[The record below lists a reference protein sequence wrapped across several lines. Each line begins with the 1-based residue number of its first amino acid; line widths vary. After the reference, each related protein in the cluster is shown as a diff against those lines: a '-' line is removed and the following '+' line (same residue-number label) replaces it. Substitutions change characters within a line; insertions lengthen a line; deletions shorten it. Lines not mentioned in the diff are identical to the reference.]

1 MSEHI
6 ISPRIY
12 FLIFGALMVL
22 TVLTVTAAKH
32 DFGNDTVN
40 TAIALSI
47 AVTKAVLVVLFFM
60 HVWYSNRLT
69 KIVVIAGFFW
79 LALLIVLTL
88 SDYFTR
94 PGTSGVGGAPA
105 SRSVR

>member
-6 ISPRIY
+6 VSKTIY

-22 TVLTVTAAKH
+22 TVVTYWVALY
-32 DFGNDTVN
+32 DFGNWNVV
-40 TAIALSI
+40 IALAV

-60 HVWYSNRLT
+60 HVRYSNRLT

-79 LALLIVLTL
+79 LAIMVVLTL
-88 SDYFTR
+88 ADYFTR
-94 PGTSGVGGAPA
+94 PGTSGVGGVPA
-105 SRSVR
+105 SRGTR

>member
-6 ISPRIY
+6 VSKTIY

-22 TVLTVTAAKH
+22 TVVTYWVALY
-32 DFGNDTVN
+32 DFGAWNVV
-40 TAIALSI
+40 IALAV

-60 HVWYSNRLT
+60 HVRYSTRLT

-79 LALLIVLTL
+79 LAILVTLTL

-94 PGTSGVGGAPA
+94 PGTSGVGGVPA
-105 SRSVR
+105 SRAVR

>member
-6 ISPRIY
+6 VSKTIY

-22 TVLTVTAAKH
+22 TVLTYWVALY
-32 DFGNDTVN
+32 DFGRMNVV
-40 TAIALSI
+40 IALAV

-60 HVWYSNRLT
+60 HVRYSTRLT

-88 SDYFTR
+88 ADYFTR
-94 PGTSGVGGAPA
+94 PGTSGVGGVPA
-105 SRSVR
+105 S

>member
-6 ISPRIY
+6 VSKTIY

-22 TVLTVTAAKH
+22 TVVTYL
-32 DFGNDTVN
+32 V
-40 TAIALSI
+40 ALVDLGALNVVVALAV

-60 HVWYSNRLT
+60 HVRYSNRLT
-69 KIVVIAGFFW
+69 KIVVISGFFW
-79 LALLIVLTL
+79 LALLITLTL

-94 PGTSGVGGAPA
+94 PGTSGVGGVPA
-105 SRSVR
+105 SRSTR

>member
-6 ISPRIY
+6 VSKTSY
-12 FLIFGALMVL
+12 FLIFGALIVL
-22 TVLTVTAAKH
+22 TVVTYLVALV
-32 DFGNDTVN
+32 DWGSMNDVV
-40 TAIALSI
+40 ALAV

-60 HVWYSNRLT
+60 HVRYSSRLT

-79 LALLIVLTL
+79 LAIMIVLTL

-94 PGTSGVGGAPA
+94 SGTSGVGGVPA
-105 SRSVR
+105 SSGTR

>member
-6 ISPRIY
+6 VSKTIY

-22 TVLTVTAAKH
+22 TVVTYL
-32 DFGNDTVN
+32 V
-40 TAIALSI
+40 ALVDLGRLNVVVALAV

-60 HVWYSNRLT
+60 HVRYSTRLT

-79 LALLIVLTL
+79 LAILIVLTL
-88 SDYFTR
+88 ADYFTR
-94 PGTSGVGGAPA
+94 PGTSGVGGVPA
-105 SRSVR
+105 SQGTR

>member
-6 ISPRIY
+6 VSKTIY

-22 TVLTVTAAKH
+22 TVITYVVALY
-32 DFGNDTVN
+32 DFGPMNVV
-40 TAIALSI
+40 IALAV

-60 HVWYSNRLT
+60 HVRYSNRLT

-79 LALLIVLTL
+79 LAILIVLTL

-94 PGTSGVGGAPA
+94 PGTSGVGGVPA
-105 SRSVR
+105 ATGTR

>member
-6 ISPRIY
+6 VSKKLY
-12 FLIFGALMVL
+12 FVIFGALMVL
-22 TVLTVTAAKH
+22 TVVTYL
-32 DFGNDTVN
+32 V
-40 TAIALSI
+40 ALVDLGRMNVVVALAV
-47 AVTKAVLVVLFFM
+47 AVTKAVLVVLYFM
-60 HVWYSNRLT
+60 HVRYSTRLT

-94 PGTSGVGGAPA
+94 SGTSGVGGVPA
-105 SRSVR
+105 ARGTR

>member
-6 ISPRIY
+6 VSKTIY

-22 TVLTVTAAKH
+22 TVITYWVALY
-32 DFGNDTVN
+32 DFGALNVV
-40 TAIALSI
+40 IALAV
-47 AVTKAVLVVLFFM
+47 AVTKALLVVLFFM
-60 HVWYSNRLT
+60 HVRYSNRLT

-79 LALLIVLTL
+79 LAIMIVLTL

-94 PGTSGVGGAPA
+94 PGTSGVGGVPA
-105 SRSVR
+105 STSTR

>member
-6 ISPRIY
+6 VSKTIY

-22 TVLTVTAAKH
+22 TVVTYL
-32 DFGNDTVN
+32 V
-40 TAIALSI
+40 ALVDLGRMNVVVALAV

-60 HVWYSNRLT
+60 HVRYSNRLT

-94 PGTSGVGGAPA
+94 PGTSGVGGVPA
-105 SRSVR
+105 ARGTR

>member
-6 ISPRIY
+6 VSKTIY

-22 TVLTVTAAKH
+22 TVVTYWVALY
-32 DFGNDTVN
+32 DFGRMNVV
-40 TAIALSI
+40 IALAV

-60 HVWYSNRLT
+60 HVRYSTRLT

-79 LALLIVLTL
+79 LAILIVLTL

-94 PGTSGVGGAPA
+94 PGTSGVGGVPA
-105 SRSVR
+105 ARGTR

>member
-6 ISPRIY
+6 VSKTIY

-22 TVLTVTAAKH
+22 TVITYWVALY
-32 DFGNDTVN
+32 DFGAMNVV
-40 TAIALSI
+40 IALAV

-60 HVWYSNRLT
+60 HVRYSTRLT

-79 LALLIVLTL
+79 LAILIVLTL

-94 PGTSGVGGAPA
+94 PGTSGVGGVPA
-105 SRSVR
+105 SRSIR

>member
-6 ISPRIY
+6 VSKTIY

-22 TVLTVTAAKH
+22 TIVTYL
-32 DFGNDTVN
+32 V
-40 TAIALSI
+40 ALVDLGRMNVVVALAV

-60 HVWYSNRLT
+60 HVRYSNRLT

-94 PGTSGVGGAPA
+94 PGTSGVGGVPA
-105 SRSVR
+105 ARGTR

>member
-6 ISPRIY
+6 VSKTIY
-12 FLIFGALMVL
+12 FFIFFALMVL
-22 TVLTVTAAKH
+22 TVATYLV
-32 DFGNDTVN
+32 
-40 TAIALSI
+40 ALVDLGRMNVVVALAI

-60 HVWYSNRLT
+60 HVRYSTRLT

-94 PGTSGVGGAPA
+94 PGTSGVGGVPA
-105 SRSVR
+105 ARGTR

>member
-6 ISPRIY
+6 VSKTIY

-22 TVLTVTAAKH
+22 TVVTYM
-32 DFGNDTVN
+32 V
-40 TAIALSI
+40 ALVDLGPMNVVVALGV

-60 HVWYSNRLT
+60 HVRYSTRLT

-79 LALLIVLTL
+79 LAILIVLTL

-94 PGTSGVGGAPA
+94 PGTSGVGGVPA
-105 SRSVR
+105 SRSTR

>member
-6 ISPRIY
+6 VSKTIY
-12 FLIFGALMVL
+12 FLIFAALMVL
-22 TVLTVTAAKH
+22 TVVTYWVALY
-32 DFGNDTVN
+32 DFGQMNVV
-40 TAIALSI
+40 IALAV

-60 HVWYSNRLT
+60 HVRYSTRLT

-79 LALLIVLTL
+79 LAILVVLTL

-94 PGTSGVGGAPA
+94 SGTSGVGGVPA
-105 SRSVR
+105 STSTR

>member
-6 ISPRIY
+6 VSKTIY

-22 TVLTVTAAKH
+22 TVLTYWVALY
-32 DFGNDTVN
+32 DFGALNVV
-40 TAIALSI
+40 IALAV
-47 AVTKAVLVVLFFM
+47 AVTKALLVVLFFM
-60 HVWYSNRLT
+60 HVRYSTRLT
-69 KIVVIAGFFW
+69 KIVVISGFFW

-94 PGTSGVGGAPA
+94 PGTSGVGGVPA
-105 SRSVR
+105 SRSTR